1 MNLVSF
7 RLTFFFIKRQ
17 VYILG
22 CAGIR
27 DELDA
32 MNIQNFGVGPD
43 PLPDNCQDLVPA
55 VNTDERVDGVIV
67 GYDNVVSLPK
77 LVKVS
82 PTSDPVHPDLTSLC
96 D

>member
-1 MNLVSF
+1 MSAF
-7 RLTFFFIKRQ
+7 RLILCSHYLFVDRQ

-32 MNIQNFGVGPD
+32 MNIKNFGVGPD
-43 PLPDNCQDLVPA
+43 PLPDNCEDLVPA

-67 GYDNVVSLPK
+67 GYDNLISLPK

-82 PTSDPVHPDLTSLC
+82 PHLILCILT
-96 D
+96 